1 MNMEKR
7 LIYHFINDD
16 ELLRISRKIK
26 ETEKKTSGEI
36 CVTIREHRHFLSRKK
51 SVEELSRNE
60 FLRLGIGKTRD
71 KTGVLIFILLEGRQ
85 FYILTD
91 SGINEKVPQNTW
103 NDIKD
108 EMQARFTNGE
118 FCKGILFG
126 INEIGNILSLHFPA
140 KSDDTN
146 EISDKVQI
154 ED

>member
-16 ELLRISRKIK
+16 ELLRISHKIK
-26 ETEKKTSGEI
+26 ETEKKTAGEI
-36 CVTIREHRHFLSRKK
+36 CVTIREHRHLLSRKK
-51 SVEELSRNE
+51 SVEELSQIE

-85 FYILTD
+85 FYVLTD
-91 SGINEKVPQNTW
+91 SGINDKVPQNIW

-108 EMQARFTNGE
+108 KMQASFTNGE
-118 FCKGILFG
+118 FCRGILYG
-126 INEIGNILSLHFPA
+126 INEIGNILSLHFPV